1 MREIKDVSDN
11 PVRNE
16 AELVWMKEQE
26 KEKKA
31 RNYERTV
38 ELMWRGR
45 SSLLDTRGSKAPQLA
60 ELLANMNQD
69 LRWTPAGFDAGEN
82 VCHYMMGPCLSIHP
96 RPRLRTYF

>member
-1 MREIKDVSDN
+1 MTMREIKGVSDN

-45 SSLLDTRGSKAPQLA
+45 SLPT
-60 ELLANMNQD
+60 
-69 LRWTPAGFDAGEN
+69 
-82 VCHYMMGPCLSIHP
+82 
-96 RPRLRTYF
+96 